1 VDGRYANLFV
11 ASFVGFAPASNP
23 RVLIA
28 VMIDEPAGGRYY
40 GGLVAAPVFS
50 LLMGNVLQMLSI
62 PPDDPNSGDFQ
73 IPASKTGA
81 AEDT

>member
-1 VDGRYANLFV
+1 
-11 ASFVGFAPASNP
+11 
-23 RVLIA
+23 
-28 VMIDEPAGGRYY
+28 MIDEPAGGRYY